1 MSEFDIKPGERV
13 RLIAMVAGSMSVP
26 NIVDGRASSSGKTVI
41 VDESESDAFKKGFR
55 LDREKLETGDSVKS
69 SGSPWQ
75 FMVYTPRRYQ
85 SSQGANLAPG
95 PQQGA
100 NHVSS
105 IEELPT
111 PTHRK

>member
-1 MSEFDIKPGERV
+1 MSKFDIKPGERV
-13 RLIAMVAGSMSVP
+13 RLMVTVAGSMSVP
-26 NIVDGRASSSGKTVI
+26 NIVDGRASGSGKTVI
-41 VDESESDAFKKGFR
+41 VDESESDAFKKGFQ
-55 LDREKLETGDSVKS
+55 LDREELESGESVKS
-69 SGSPWQ
+69 SGSPLL

-85 SSQGANLAPG
+85 SSQEANLAPG

-100 NHVSS
+100 NHVTP